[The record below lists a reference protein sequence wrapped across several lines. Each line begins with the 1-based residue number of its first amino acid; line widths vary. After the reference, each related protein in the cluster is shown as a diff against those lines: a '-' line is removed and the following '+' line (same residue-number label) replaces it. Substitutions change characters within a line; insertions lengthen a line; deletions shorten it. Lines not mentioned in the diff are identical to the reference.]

1 MRREQKAEVIEE
13 IAARIDEAD
22 AIYSVDYRG
31 LTVTQAA
38 ALRASLREVDA
49 TFRIV
54 KNTLTLRAADQVG
67 AEHVKVLVEG
77 PTAFTFVRGDA
88 AMAAKALDTFAR
100 RERVLEL
107 RGGILDGELL
117 SADAVRLIARLPARD
132 ELNAQLAGMVAAPL
146 TGLARGL
153 GALLSGIAI
162 ALGQVREQRKD
173 EPGAAQEPPE
183 APAAA
188 ETETT
193 ETTEA
198 TKATEATEAD
208 ETTEAAEPTE
218 NTEPPE
224 AEAAEAT
231 EAPEAEATSEQPETT
246 KAAGEEAT
254 EEQKEAE

>member
-1 MRREQKAEVIEE
+1 MRRDQKAVLIEE
-13 IAARIDEAD
+13 IAARIGEAN
-22 AIYSVDYRG
+22 AIYAVDYRG
-31 LTVTQAA
+31 LSVSQAA
-38 ALRASLREVDA
+38 ALRASLRDAGA

-88 AMAAKALDTFAR
+88 AMAAKALDSFSR

-107 RGGILDGELL
+107 RGGVLDGVPL

-132 ELNAQLAGMVAAPL
+132 QLNAQLAGMVAAPL

-173 EPGAAQEPPE
+173 EPGAEE
-183 APAAA
+183 APQAQAVA
-188 ETETT
+188 ETAETAETTETT

-198 TKATEATEAD
+198 A
-208 ETTEAAEPTE
+208 
-218 NTEPPE
+218 E
-224 AEAAEAT
+224 AEAA
-231 EAPEAEATSEQPETT
+231 APEPETAGEQPE
-246 KAAGEEAT
+246 AAGEGAT
-254 EEQKEAE
+254 EEPGEAAEEPGDATEGQKEAE